1 MLKKRSI
8 PFEVTLFTILRLVTN
23 TAIRM
28 GNPFLLVFAR
38 GMGVEMAEVATA
50 LSAASATSSLG
61 PFLAQIADRR
71 GRRTGIL
78 LGLTVFTIGCSLV
91 IFRPSYATFF
101 AAILLANLGNNVF
114 QPSLQAYIS
123 DAVDYRKRGLVL
135 SILEISW
142 AGSYII
148 CVPLVGILMT
158 RATWH
163 APFSILTAL
172 GLLAIVIVLVSIR
185 QDRPTQE
192 ESDARLSILQ
202 VLRYRP
208 AVFAILMTASFVC
221 ANALVTVMYGVWV
234 EETFNLE
241 IAAIGAAAAV
251 IGFSELGGEGIV
263 SWLADH
269 LGKKKSIILGLV
281 LNSAWVAA
289 LPLASRSVTGAMVW
303 LFIFFLTF
311 EIALVSAIP
320 LISEI
325 IPNARATMLSLFF
338 ACASLGWALGAF
350 LAPRLYSLSGFM
362 TVAVAAGGFNI
373 LALVLMQGIRLKHLE

>member
-1 MLKKRSI
+1 MLKRRSI
-8 PFEVTLFTILRLVTN
+8 PFEVTLFTIMRLVTN

-38 GMGVEMAEVATA
+38 GLNVEMRDVAMA

-78 LGLTVFTIGCSLV
+78 LGLTVFSIGCSLV
-91 IFRPSYATFF
+91 IFWPSYATFF

-123 DAVDYRKRGLVL
+123 DAVAYQKRGLVL

-142 AGSYII
+142 AGSYILCI
-148 CVPLVGILMT
+148 PLVGVLIT
-158 RATWH
+158 RATWQ
-163 APFSILTAL
+163 APFSVLTAL
-172 GLLAIVIVLVSIR
+172 GLLSIVVVLVTIR

-192 ESDARLSILQ
+192 ETDARLSILQ
-202 VLRYRP
+202 VLRFRP
-208 AVFAILMTASFVC
+208 AVFAVMMAASFVC
-221 ANALVTVMYGVWV
+221 ANAMVTVMYGVWV
-234 EETFNLE
+234 QESFNLE

-263 SWLADH
+263 SWLADR

-281 LNSAWVAA
+281 LNSVWVAA
-289 LPLASRSVTGAMVW
+289 LPLAGRSVTGAMIW
-303 LFIFFLTF
+303 LFFFFLTF
-311 EIALVSAIP
+311 EIAMVSAIP
-320 LISEI
+320 LMSEI
-325 IPNARATMLSLFF
+325 IPGARATMLALFF
-338 ACASLGWALGAF
+338 ACASLGWALGVF
-350 LAPRLYSLSGFM
+350 LAPRFYTLSGFT
-362 TVAVAAGGFNI
+362 TVAIASAGFNI